1 MEMERRVGLF
11 FHSDFVINRYLSRA
25 EITKH
30 AFRKETMMFS
40 RELITRIGEDL
51 DVILI

>member
-1 MEMERRVGLF
+1 MEVGHRVGLF
-11 FHSDFVINRYLSRA
+11 VHGDFVINRYLSRA

-51 DVILI
+51 DVTLI